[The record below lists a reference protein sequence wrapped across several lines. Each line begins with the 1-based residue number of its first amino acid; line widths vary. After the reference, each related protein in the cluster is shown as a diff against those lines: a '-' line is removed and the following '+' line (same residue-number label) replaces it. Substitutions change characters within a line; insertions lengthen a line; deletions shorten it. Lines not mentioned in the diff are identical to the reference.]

1 MGDIKESDWKVFKR
15 LRELALER
23 FCGRILGEI
32 AGISSDGAK
41 SNHERYV
48 AIYRLVR
55 ERNKEIEPIFNHLR
69 RSTAVQQICSF
80 RFHDLMTEE
89 ELRQFSPELVGT
101 VEQILKIHNKPIEV
115 VHEDDNDEDDAVL
128 ERRPD

>member
-1 MGDIKESDWKVFKR
+1 MHDIKESDWKVFKR

-23 FCGRILGEI
+23 FCERILGEI

-41 SNHERYV
+41 SNHERYL

-55 ERNKEIEPIFNHLR
+55 ERNKEIEPIFDHLR

-89 ELRQFSPELVGT
+89 ELRQFSPELVDS
-101 VEQILKIHNKPIEV
+101 VERILKIYNKPIEV
-115 VHEDDNDEDDAVL
+115 VHEEDDDDAVL